1 MSYSG
6 GYLCRQRCSGV
17 IVEGIKPGSEVF
29 VEILAHGGVPARLD
43 AGGVLGPGQSPMYGV
58 AAGKDF
64 NKDRGAGLDSL
75 NKVNLLLAK
84 AP

>member
-43 AGGVLGPGQSPMYGV
+43 AGGVLATEPM
-58 AAGKDF
+58 ARISTKIEEQ
-64 NKDRGAGLDSL
+64 GLDSYYDI
-75 NKVNLLLAK
+75 
-84 AP
+84 PQH